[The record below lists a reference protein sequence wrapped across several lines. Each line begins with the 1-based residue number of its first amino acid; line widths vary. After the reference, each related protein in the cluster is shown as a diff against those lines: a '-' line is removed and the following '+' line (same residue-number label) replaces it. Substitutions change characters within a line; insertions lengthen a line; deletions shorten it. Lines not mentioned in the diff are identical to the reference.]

1 MILYRLFDRYT
12 IKKEDGAVIIVDDHS
27 DSSIS
32 LKDGKCVVTYF
43 GSLTPEQHRL
53 ALEEEI
59 RRLKERGAGNLY
71 PMVEYLKSL
80 WE

>member
-1 MILYRLFDRYT
+1 MILYRLLDRYT
-12 IKKEDGAVIIVDDHS
+12 IKEEDGAVIIVDDHS
-27 DSSIS
+27 ESSIS

-59 RRLKERGAGNLY
+59 RRLKERGVGYLY
-71 PMVEYLKSL
+71 PIGEDLKSL
-80 WE
+80 W